1 MRQTYRIIGWAALL
15 AGIFFLGQPLV
26 VALAPTIYGTT
37 EMVTDPA
44 VLRGTLWLAFL
55 ESGIFLGLAIGVG
68 LLVIGMDEAL
78 GSARS
83 VAGRA
88 HFLTGIAAAFGWLL
102 VASIALER
110 YSSVAGVAS
119 SFGEEGRLVFFQSW
133 ALNVTTGIFVASIA
147 SGIWWIGTAIRGS
160 KAGVLGRPLALF
172 AGMVGALNVL
182 ASLVGVPWLVL
193 LQIPLFFVVGIVFLR
208 RAGRLAA
215 TRTSPEVAPA

>member
-15 AGIFFLGQPLV
+15 AGISFLGQPLV
-26 VALAPTIYGTT
+26 TAFVPTIDGK
-37 EMVTDPA
+37 MVTDPA
-44 VLRGTLWLAFL
+44 IIRGTLWLAVL
-55 ESGIFLGLAIGVG
+55 EGGVFLGLAIGVG

-78 GSARS
+78 GSVRS

-102 VASIALER
+102 VVSIGLER
-110 YSSVAGVAS
+110 YSTVTGTAS
-119 SFGEEGRLVFFQSW
+119 SFGEEGRLVFFQAW
-133 ALNVTTGIFVASIA
+133 ALSVTGGVFVASIA

-182 ASLVGVPWLVL
+182 ASLVGFPWLVL
-193 LQIPLFFVVGIVFLR
+193 FQIPLFFVVGIMSLR
-208 RAGRLAA
+208 RAGRLVP
-215 TRTSPEVAPA
+215 TRTSTEVAPA

>member
-1 MRQTYRIIGWAALL
+1 MRQTYRIIGLAALL
-15 AGIFFLGQPLV
+15 AGISFLGQPLV
-26 VALAPTIYGTT
+26 SALAPTNGTG
-37 EMVTDPA
+37 EMLTDPA
-44 VLRGTLWLAFL
+44 IIRGTLWPAFL
-55 ESGIFLGLAIGVG
+55 EGAIFLGLAAGVG

-78 GSARS
+78 GSVRS

-88 HFLTGIAAAFGWLL
+88 HFFTGIAAAFGWLL

-110 YSSVAGVAS
+110 YSSVTGIAS
-119 SFGEEGRLVFFQSW
+119 SFGEEGRLVFFQAW
-133 ALNVTTGIFVASIA
+133 ALSVTGGVFVASIA

-160 KAGVLGRPLALF
+160 KAVLGRPLALF
-172 AGMVGALNVL
+172 AGMIGALNIL

-208 RAGRLAA
+208 RAGRLTP